1 LNYRYEK
8 LQTGNYFKSQ
18 KELPPK
24 TPDNLE
30 FVLKP
35 DSKMK
40 TYILTFTNLYSLIQ
54 EISKELENLKK
65 DNALIHEKQ
74 EELSSQNH
82 KIDEEK
88 LESRL
93 KQSAISAIEKRLDKV
108 ASSIL
113 SAVDQKLNKDS
124 TLQQKLFNKLDEKLT
139 KVESDL
145 TKKST
150 ELTNLMNSKIMS
162 SRTETN
168 ETIQDLQR
176 TYKIIVDQIDAG
188 QEQNSKTTQSFKSR
202 LEQHEQVS
210 HELRKDMQVSHE
222 LRKDMDEFTSGIVED
237 VEQLRAQINSIAA
250 KPKPKD
256 LELTKEDINN
266 MLSLKVPEYLQY
278 YAKKSEI
285 TDVKTYIDNHLNQ
298 TNNNLSA
305 TASKISE
312 IPDQIY
318 QNLTQSLSQINDQ
331 WDSKFDKTE
340 SDFTEL
346 RQGVV
351 DDLNKYES
359 NLKAMVEGNSEL
371 VERWQTEL
379 SDLKSV
385 YCSIGTK
392 ITELQNNSNLIDTK
406 HDTGSKFYS
415 NEKLEKSK
423 DIEVNEQS
431 ESSYQEFKVS
441 PVKEHQD
448 YQMHETKHDSDFKDK
463 NHEIEDSSMFGLSA
477 TPQIPNKGFS
487 RTQKQNVL
495 DDEEEEEDDIKSM
508 IINEDA
514 ENQSLYNVVVERNQQ
529 NSPNI
534 QTKGKFNL
542 RIIINRSYPT
552 TR

>member
-1 LNYRYEK
+1 
-8 LQTGNYFKSQ
+8 
-18 KELPPK
+18 
-24 TPDNLE
+24 
-30 FVLKP
+30 
-35 DSKMK
+35 MK
-40 TYILTFTNLYSLIQ
+40 KYILTFTNLYSLIQ

-93 KQSAISAIEKRLDKV
+93 KQSAITAIEKRLDKV

-124 TLQQKLFNKLDEKLT
+124 GLQQKLFNKLDEKLN

-145 TKKST
+145 TKKSI

-176 TYKIIVDQIDAG
+176 TYKIIVEPIDAG

-210 HELRKDMQVSHE
+210 RG

-237 VEQLRAQINSIAA
+237 VEQLRAQINSIAV

-256 LELTKEDINN
+256 LELTKEEIND
-266 MLSLKVPEYLQY
+266 MLSMKIPEYLQN

-285 TDVKTYIDNHLNQ
+285 TDVRTYVDTHLTQ
-298 TNNNLSA
+298 TNNNVSA

-318 QNLTQSLSQINDQ
+318 RNLAQSLSEINDQ

-346 RQGVV
+346 RQGVF

-359 NLKAMVEGNSEL
+359 NLKTMVESNAEL
-371 VERWQTEL
+371 VERLQTEL

-392 ITELQNNSNLIDTK
+392 ATELQNNSNLIDTK
-406 HDTGSKFYS
+406 HETGSKFYS
-415 NEKLEKSK
+415 NEKLEKNK

-431 ESSYQEFKVS
+431 ENSYQEFKVS
-441 PVKEHQD
+441 PVKGHQD
-448 YQMHETKHDSDFKDK
+448 YQMHDTKHDSDFKDK
-463 NHEIEDSSMFGLSA
+463 NHEIEDSSMFGLSP
-477 TPQIPNKGFS
+477 TPQMPNKGFS
-487 RTQKQNVL
+487 RTQKQNIL
-495 DDEEEEEDDIKSM
+495 EDEDEDEDDVTSM

-514 ENQSLYNVVVERNQQ
+514 ENQSLYNVVLERNQQ